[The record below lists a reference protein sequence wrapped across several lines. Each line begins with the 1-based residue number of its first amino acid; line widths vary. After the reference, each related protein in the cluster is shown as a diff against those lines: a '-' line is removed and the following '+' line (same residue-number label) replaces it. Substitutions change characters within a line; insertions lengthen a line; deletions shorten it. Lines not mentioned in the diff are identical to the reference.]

1 MSRSSGVLSGT
12 HTDADIDQT
21 LEIFD
26 GAVKAMVDEGLV
38 SHG

>member
-1 MSRSSGVLSGT
+1 MAQSSGVLSGV
-12 HTDADIDQT
+12 HTDADIDRS